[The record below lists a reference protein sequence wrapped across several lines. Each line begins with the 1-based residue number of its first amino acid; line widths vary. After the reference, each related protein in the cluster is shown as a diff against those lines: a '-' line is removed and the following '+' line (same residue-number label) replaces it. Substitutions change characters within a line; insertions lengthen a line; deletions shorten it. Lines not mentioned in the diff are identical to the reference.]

1 MSDDARLKTALW
13 VQACVRRAS
22 VENIAIAV
30 MRKGDPD
37 GGAVLV
43 KLNTLGAGF
52 TVFAESRAPDG
63 GRAWIRGTGAA
74 PVDEAAADAYI
85 ERNRRIDPDLWVVEI
100 DDRAGRLPFD
110 ARIL

>member
-1 MSDDARLKTALW
+1 MSEPRLKTSLW
-13 VQACVRRAS
+13 VQACVRRAN
-22 VENIAIAV
+22 VENIGCMV
-30 MRKGDPD
+30 LRKGDPD

-43 KLNTLGAGF
+43 KLLQAGTGC
-52 TVFAESRAPDG
+52 TVLAETRAPDG
-63 GRAWIRGTGAA
+63 GRAWVRGTGTA